1 MLKSNKFKP
10 LNIGIVGT
18 GISGMSAAWL
28 LSQNHH
34 VTVFEKDDRIG
45 GHTNTVDING
55 LGIDT
60 GFIVYNIK
68 NYPNLIAL
76 FKHLD
81 VKTHPTDMSF
91 GVSID
96 QGAFEYSGG
105 NLKGLFAQK
114 SNFFRLRFWRM
125 VKDILR
131 FYREAPRAVDEERTA
146 DITLGE
152 YLFHNKYSQEFQND
166 HLLPMGAAIW
176 STPVDAMLEYPLKAF
191 IQFCDNHGL
200 LQIRDRPEW
209 RTVIGGSHEYVKKL
223 IKPFQ
228 NKIITN
234 QSIVQIWSDDNGAF
248 IQNRDG
254 IVTNFD
260 HVVMAC
266 HADQSLR
273 LLKSPTPLEQALLS
287 SFNYQDN
294 KVVLHTDASLMPKNK
309 GAWSSW
315 NYLSEKNGTQNDVC
329 VSYWMNRLQNL
340 NTETD
345 YIVTLNPQKMP
356 KEGSIIRSFIYQ
368 HPVFDV
374 KSMNA
379 QKALWDLQGNKR
391 LWFCGSYFGSGFHE
405 DGLQSGLAIAE
416 QLGGVRRPWL
426 VENESARIHLQR
438 IKPIQNA
445 NVAA

>member
-1 MLKSNKFKP
+1 MRNNIKVKP
-10 LNIGIVGT
+10 LKIGIVGT

-28 LSQNHH
+28 LSLNHD
-34 VTVFEKDDRIG
+34 VTVFEKNDRIG

-76 FKHLD
+76 FEHLGIE
-81 VKTHPTDMSF
+81 TNATDMSF

-105 NLKGLFAQK
+105 SLKGLFAQK

-125 VKDILR
+125 IKDILR
-131 FYREAPRAVDEERTA
+131 FYREAPLAIDDERTA
-146 DITLGE
+146 NLTLGE
-152 YLFHNKYSQEFQND
+152 YLLQNRYSQEFQDD

-176 STPVDAMLEYPLKAF
+176 SSPVNAMLEYPLRAF

-200 LQIRDRPEW
+200 LQISDRPEW
-209 RTVIGGSHEYVKKL
+209 RTVKGGSQEYINKL

-228 NKIITN
+228 NKIMTN
-234 QSIVQIWSDDNGAF
+234 HNVSKVWSDKNSAY
-248 IQNRDG
+248 IQSRDG
-254 IVTNFD
+254 NVIGFD

-273 LLKSPTPLEQALLS
+273 LLKSPTQSERDLLS

-294 KVVLHTDASLMPKNK
+294 KAVLHTDTNLMPKNK

-315 NYLSEKNGTQNDVC
+315 NYLSETADTQNSVC
-329 VSYWMNRLQNL
+329 VTYWMNKLQNL
-340 NTETD
+340 KTEID
-345 YIVTLNPQKMP
+345 YFVTLNPKKMP
-356 KEGSIIRSFIYQ
+356 MDGSILRSFIYQ
-368 HPVFDV
+368 HPIFDT
-374 KSMNA
+374 KSMSA
-379 QKALWDLQGNKR
+379 QKSLWNLQGIKR

-405 DGLQSGLAIAE
+405 DGLQSGLAVAE
-416 QLGGVRRPWL
+416 KLGGARRPWL
-426 VENESARIHLQR
+426 IENESGRIRLPENEPTR
-438 IKPIQNA
+438 NTK
-445 NVAA
+445 VAA

>member
-1 MLKSNKFKP
+1 MRKNNKVKP
-10 LNIGIVGT
+10 LKIGIVGT
-18 GISGMSAAWL
+18 GIAGMSAAWL
-28 LSQNHH
+28 LSQNHD

-45 GHTNTVDING
+45 GHTNTVVING
-55 LGIDT
+55 LRIDT

-76 FKHLD
+76 FKYLG
-81 VKTHPTDMSF
+81 VETHSTDMSF

-105 NLKGLFAQK
+105 SLKGLFAQK

-131 FYREAPRAVDEERTA
+131 FYREAPLAIDEERIA
-146 DITLGE
+146 NVTLGE

-176 STPVDAMLEYPLKAF
+176 STPVDAMLEYPLRAF

-200 LQIRDRPEW
+200 LQISDRPEW
-209 RTVIGGSHEYVKKL
+209 RTVKGGSHEYVKKL
-223 IKPFQ
+223 IKPFK
-228 NKIITN
+228 NKILTN
-234 QSIVQIWSDDNGAF
+234 QSATKIWSDENSAF

-254 IVTNFD
+254 NVTNFD

-273 LLKSPTPLEQALLS
+273 LLKLPTPLEQDLLS

-294 KVVLHTDASLMPKNK
+294 KAVLHTDINLMPKNK

-329 VSYWMNRLQNL
+329 VTYWMNRLQNL

-345 YIVTLNPQKMP
+345 YFVTLNPGKMP
-356 KEGSIIRSFIYQ
+356 KEGAVLRSFIYQ
-368 HPVFDV
+368 HPIFDT

-379 QKALWDLQGNKR
+379 QKSLWNLQGNKR

-405 DGLQSGLAIAE
+405 DGLQSGLAVAE
-416 QLGGVRRPWL
+416 KLGGASRPWL
-426 VENESARIHLQR
+426 VKNENGRIQ
-438 IKPIQNA
+438 IPKNEPTENTKV
-445 NVAA
+445 VA